1 MTETV
6 DTWTIAM
13 ESALACVPADLRL
26 DVLRK
31 LMDDETERRRHPF
44 LFGWKKRSH
53 AVIEATSVIVQV
65 LVRDIANCHSKAD
78 AAAVLFRNHHGRG
91 TGSCWLPDYL
101 DGLPG
106 IIVDRKL
113 CIEQS
118 SMKAEH
124 VVV

>member
-1 MTETV
+1 MTRPS
-6 DTWTIAM
+6 DAGN
-13 ESALACVPADLRL
+13 R
-26 DVLRK
+26 
-31 LMDDETERRRHPF
+31 

-53 AVIEATSVIVQV
+53 AVNEATSVIVQV